1 MKILAELN
9 NAIQELEKQKNAML
23 LRIEKCGWK
32 DNRGRKKIPEKRL
45 PSDIDEFFTNKVIPA
60 MAPLP
65 INIGLEYQRWY
76 SAARIILARNQPDRL
91 EEFDQAYFKERTYE
105 PGVKE
110 LCIKKH
116 VTKEEQLQLMD
127 LIAEQ
132 SDILSAVPSHLE
144 FSIYDV
150 ELTAYSIMMDDELV
164 AARHLLSKGFH
175 RAAGALAGVV
185 LERHLKNL
193 LTKIVPPV
201 KFRKNATLS
210 PLNDLC
216 KENIYDM
223 VTWRKVQYLIELRN
237 LCDHDKKRTP
247 NSEEV
252 SILIDGVTAVVKNQ
266 NE

>member
-1 MKILAELN
+1 MKILSELKNAIAEL
-9 NAIQELEKQKNAML
+9 EEQKNAML
-23 LRIEKCGWK
+23 SHIEKSGWK

-45 PSDIDEFFTNKVIPA
+45 PIEINEFFTAKVIPA
-60 MAPLP
+60 KAPLP
-65 INIGLEYQRWY
+65 KNIGAEYQRWY

-91 EEFDQAYFKERTYE
+91 EEFDQAYFKERTFE
-105 PGVKE
+105 SGIKE
-110 LCIKKH
+110 LCLKKH
-116 VTKEEQLQLMD
+116 VTKEQQLNLMD

-132 SDILSAVPSHLE
+132 WDILAAVPSHLE

-150 ELTAYSIMMDDELV
+150 ELTAYSILMDDELV

-193 LTKIVPPV
+193 LTKVVPPV
-201 KFRKNATLS
+201 KFRKNITLS

-237 LCDHDKKRTP
+237 LCDHDKKRP
-247 NSEEV
+247 PKAEEV
-252 SILIDGVTAVVKNQ
+252 DILIDGVAAVLKNQ
-266 NE
+266 NI